1 MASGKLDSVW
11 WQQEVLLRVGGMHG
25 DVQAGSSVSFLQVPG
40 LGVRDI
46 LKEGNKE
53 ARGQEMRRLFGE
65 AVGSKKP

>member
-1 MASGKLDSVW
+1 M
-11 WQQEVLLRVGGMHG
+11 LLKVGGMHG
-25 DVQAGSSVSFLQVPG
+25 DVQAGSSVSSLQVPG

-53 ARGQEMRRLFGE
+53 ARGQEMRRLFAE